1 MKTWISAPLLDP
13 DEINARLDGVAE
25 LAGRPD
31 MRKEIERILR
41 SVHDVERLIGRACLD
56 RANPRDL
63 LSLAE
68 SLEGSYTLREVL
80 TDART
85 PILTSCASDI
95 ADLRDLASAISDAL
109 VENPP
114 VSLNE
119 GGIFRDGYL
128 KDLDDIR
135 DISRSGRKWIA
146 DYQADERQRTG
157 ISNLK
162 VGYNNV
168 FGYYIEISKGNL
180 DRVPED
186 YHRKQTLVN
195 AERFITPGLKEYEE
209 KVLGASER
217 IAELERSLFADLRH
231 QAAARVRDIQAFS
244 RAAAVADVLRSFAET
259 AQSRNYVRPEIDS
272 GTVIDIRDG
281 RHPVVETLLP
291 SGAFVSNDTL
301 IDTESDQILI
311 ITGPNMAGKSTFL
324 RQVGLI
330 VLMAQAGS
338 FVPASS
344 ARIGAVD
351 RIFTRVGASDNLAG
365 GESTFLVEMHETANI
380 LNNCTIRSLI
390 LFDEV
395 GRGTST
401 FDGLSIAWSIVEYLH
416 QVGHAA
422 ARTLFA
428 THFHELTELESLLER
443 VKNYNVAVKEWN
455 EEIVFLRK
463 ILPGG
468 SDQSLGIQVAR
479 LAGLPRKVIDRA
491 KDILTNLE
499 ANEFTVTHKP
509 RIAGGRAKPHEG
521 TFQLN
526 LFELPEHPV
535 VEEIA
540 GSTSRTS
547 HGQGASDAGAAQKE
561 SGKEMKFKVLF
572 RSYSVLRTFMM
583 YLMALVALAVFN
595 TLALAASSTQGYA
608 ISFDNSKFITIPN
621 SSSLNPSRFTLECWV
636 RFLDVEDNGS
646 TFFIISKGFQKAP
659 GAYSIWYY
667 GGDKKLAFGVSDAQD
682 NYYFFFAD
690 HAPLVSNRWYHVA
703 GTYDGNALKL
713 YLNSELIGEKDVG
726 SITLGNKN
734 PLQFGDLFEG
744 YVSTRHGIIDEVRI
758 WSVARTPEEI
768 SEIMYQE
775 IDTAPGLISAWHFNE
790 GSGQSVSDAT
800 GGNNGY
806 LGSASSEDNNDPQWV
821 QSDAPAPDSPFLQ
834 VFSPNGGEEWQMGM
848 VQTIR
853 WTAWKIA
860 TIHIEYSPD
869 GGISWRT
876 VADTIDAASGS
887 YTWIAPEAVTS
898 DGLIRIT
905 DSSNSGYTDVS
916 DSAFSVLNPYIRLLS
931 PIGGEK
937 WETGTIQNITWN
949 SLGVEKVIPDYSTDN
964 GSTWTPISGEMVASA
979 DTLAWKIP
987 YTSSET
993 CRVRIRTPDSSVLS
1007 INESPFSIFKSGI
1020 TLENQEGEILQPK
1033 AEGWV
1038 YWEATQ
1044 GVDSVR
1050 VEYSADDGA
1059 TWRLLGITFRIPL
1072 DLAGLFPRKRP
1083 LGDLYGCPGPLIR
1096 KWAIRLQYRYGIKR
1110 FTTCGF

>member
-1 MKTWISAPLLDP
+1 MSDFTPVMQQYLDIKREYGDAILFFRMGDFYEMFFEDAKTASRELGLTLTSRDRNKKDPVPMAGVPYHAVNGYLTKLLRAGYKVAICEQTELPGKAKGPVRREVVRTVTPGTVMGEESLDARSNNFLAAVSLNSGAAGIAMADLSTGEFLAGEIPESRSWLDEIERIAPSEIIVSENEPPEVERDIVSRLPAVMITRRDGWTFDPDYAGDRIKDHFKVGGLRGFGIDDSPAAVGAAGATLAYLADTQKAALDHITAIRRYRPGTTMFLDARTRRNLELTSAISEDGSAKGTLFAVIDGSVTPMGARLMKTWISAPLLDP

-535 VEEIA
+535 VEEIR
-540 GSTSRTS
+540 G
-547 HGQGASDAGAAQKE
+547 
-561 SGKEMKFKVLF
+561 
-572 RSYSVLRTFMM
+572 
-583 YLMALVALAVFN
+583 
-595 TLALAASSTQGYA
+595 
-608 ISFDNSKFITIPN
+608 I
-621 SSSLNPSRFTLECWV
+621 
-636 RFLDVEDNGS
+636 DVENL
-646 TFFIISKGFQKAP
+646 TPVKA
-659 GAYSIWYY
+659 
-667 GGDKKLAFGVSDAQD
+667 LLMLEQ
-682 NYYFFFAD
+682 
-690 HAPLVSNRWYHVA
+690 
-703 GTYDGNALKL
+703 LKR
-713 YLNSELIGEKDVG
+713 K
-726 SITLGNKN
+726 
-734 PLQFGDLFEG
+734 
-744 YVSTRHGIIDEVRI
+744 
-758 WSVARTPEEI
+758 
-768 SEIMYQE
+768 
-775 IDTAPGLISAWHFNE
+775 
-790 GSGQSVSDAT
+790 
-800 GGNNGY
+800 
-806 LGSASSEDNNDPQWV
+806 
-821 QSDAPAPDSPFLQ
+821 
-834 VFSPNGGEEWQMGM
+834 
-848 VQTIR
+848 
-853 WTAWKIA
+853 
-860 TIHIEYSPD
+860 
-869 GGISWRT
+869 
-876 VADTIDAASGS
+876 
-887 YTWIAPEAVTS
+887 
-898 DGLIRIT
+898 
-905 DSSNSGYTDVS
+905 
-916 DSAFSVLNPYIRLLS
+916 
-931 PIGGEK
+931 
-937 WETGTIQNITWN
+937 
-949 SLGVEKVIPDYSTDN
+949 VEK
-964 GSTWTPISGEMVASA
+964 
-979 DTLAWKIP
+979 K
-987 YTSSET
+987 
-993 CRVRIRTPDSSVLS
+993 
-1007 INESPFSIFKSGI
+1007 
-1020 TLENQEGEILQPK
+1020 
-1033 AEGWV
+1033 
-1038 YWEATQ
+1038 
-1044 GVDSVR
+1044 
-1050 VEYSADDGA
+1050 
-1059 TWRLLGITFRIPL
+1059 
-1072 DLAGLFPRKRP
+1072 
-1083 LGDLYGCPGPLIR
+1083 
-1096 KWAIRLQYRYGIKR
+1096 
-1110 FTTCGF
+1110 

>member
-1 MKTWISAPLLDP
+1 
-13 DEINARLDGVAE
+13 
-25 LAGRPD
+25 
-31 MRKEIERILR
+31 
-41 SVHDVERLIGRACLD
+41 
-56 RANPRDL
+56 
-63 LSLAE
+63 
-68 SLEGSYTLREVL
+68 
-80 TDART
+80 
-85 PILTSCASDI
+85 
-95 ADLRDLASAISDAL
+95 
-109 VENPP
+109 
-114 VSLNE
+114 
-119 GGIFRDGYL
+119 
-128 KDLDDIR
+128 
-135 DISRSGRKWIA
+135 
-146 DYQADERQRTG
+146 
-157 ISNLK
+157 
-162 VGYNNV
+162 
-168 FGYYIEISKGNL
+168 
-180 DRVPED
+180 
-186 YHRKQTLVN
+186 
-195 AERFITPGLKEYEE
+195 
-209 KVLGASER
+209 
-217 IAELERSLFADLRH
+217 
-231 QAAARVRDIQAFS
+231 
-244 RAAAVADVLRSFAET
+244 
-259 AQSRNYVRPEIDS
+259 
-272 GTVIDIRDG
+272 
-281 RHPVVETLLP
+281 
-291 SGAFVSNDTL
+291 
-301 IDTESDQILI
+301 
-311 ITGPNMAGKSTFL
+311 
-324 RQVGLI
+324 
-330 VLMAQAGS
+330 
-338 FVPASS
+338 
-344 ARIGAVD
+344 
-351 RIFTRVGASDNLAG
+351 
-365 GESTFLVEMHETANI
+365 
-380 LNNCTIRSLI
+380 
-390 LFDEV
+390 
-395 GRGTST
+395 
-401 FDGLSIAWSIVEYLH
+401 
-416 QVGHAA
+416 
-422 ARTLFA
+422 
-428 THFHELTELESLLER
+428 
-443 VKNYNVAVKEWN
+443 
-455 EEIVFLRK
+455 
-463 ILPGG
+463 
-468 SDQSLGIQVAR
+468 
-479 LAGLPRKVIDRA
+479 
-491 KDILTNLE
+491 
-499 ANEFTVTHKP
+499 
-509 RIAGGRAKPHEG
+509 
-521 TFQLN
+521 
-526 LFELPEHPV
+526 
-535 VEEIA
+535 
-540 GSTSRTS
+540 
-547 HGQGASDAGAAQKE
+547 
-561 SGKEMKFKVLF
+561 
-572 RSYSVLRTFMM
+572 MM

-1059 TWRLLGITFRIPL
+1059 TWRLLGITFRIP
-1072 DLAGLFPRKRP
+1072 PRFSWTIPEEETSR
-1083 LGDLYGCPGPLIR
+1083 GLIR
-1096 KWAIRLQYRYGIKR
+1096 VSWAAHPEVGDTVAVSVRDQKVYHLRLLGAERPGALVVSEKGDSLYDGNTFTSWDFPGGLSISSSDILQYFTSLDNSAYLWTKSNDTYFYNNTSWEKFTYPGEGLKSNSVRRAIHASDGTIWADNSYAAGEPPITHICIAHLVDNSWTTYELMTGTWENEWQVASVVAGPDGGAWVVVAGNSGTIHYRNWKGMLFQFVAGSWTQVATVSGRLTSVAAGPDNSIWLGTLPFTDYDGYTRGGCLSHYMEGTVTTYSKDNGLLDNSVSAVAVGPNGAVWVQTETGISNFGRTGVKSTEAAPMELAIRGNYPNP
-1110 FTTCGF
+1110 FNPATTISFAIPVSGRASLMVYDVTGRKVRELVSGSLPAGKSTAVWDGKDDSGKPVSSGVYFARLTMGKHEAVGKMLLMK